1 MLYVY
6 LSLKFSFVLF
16 CFSSVLSLHSCRE
29 RKLGSIPF
37 CAAKGMFHNRLS
49 VNNALR
55 EQKERTITSSL
66 KSRCTV
72 QMHSEGPVKAMQQR
86 CWFHTLDYKLCLF
99 LKMSLHMH
107 CPLCQIGTPPPL
119 LPHTL
124 VPMTWS
130 SCQDACPQLSDSGF
144 SGFLLTLIKP
154 Q

>member
-37 CAAKGMFHNRLS
+37 CTAKGMFHDRLS

-55 EQKERTITSSL
+55 EQKEKTITSSL

-99 LKMSLHMH
+99 LKNVSPHALPTLPNWH
-107 CPLCQIGTPPPL
+107 LPPL
-119 LPHTL
+119 PSSAPHSRPHDLVFLPRRL
-124 VPMTWS
+124 PPAV
-130 SCQDACPQLSDSGF
+130 
-144 SGFLLTLIKP
+144 
-154 Q
+154 